1 MANLDQKWH
10 KNEGFLIIFKGKGCD
25 YIHNWILQYALTIL
39 WKFIKAKKKQKK
51 EKKTKQK
58 KLNKTLLTIKI
69 EKII

>member
-10 KNEGFLIIFKGKGCD
+10 KNEGFLIIFKGKGCG
-25 YIHNWILQYALTIL
+25 YIHNWILQCALTIL
-39 WKFIKAKKKQKK
+39 WKFIKKKKKK